1 MLFDLLDLHF
11 FAKTKVYFPESSW
24 SKPTEKITSRC
35 TARKFNCFLTEGIF
49 WPSILP
55 VLVGTYLRRETFRK
69 SIAPRPYP
77 DRYHNPVG
85 SPKLQNQFRSIEC
98 FGSNVICSM

>member
-49 WPSILP
+49 WPSIIPKPCRDLP
-55 VLVGTYLRRETFRK
+55 
-69 SIAPRPYP
+69 APRDVQFKSRP
-77 DRYHNPVG
+77 DYSTQLIDRKELDKKCVG
-85 SPKLQNQFRSIEC
+85 F
-98 FGSNVICSM
+98 